1 MLTASLLFAV
11 MGVCV
16 KLASVHFSAPEL
28 VFWRGCIALIPVGGW
43 VFWQRKPL
51 ATPYVRAHVWRGLA
65 GTVALG
71 ASFTAM
77 SLLPLSTAVTLGYT
91 SPLFL
96 ALLLGVWLREP
107 IKPITLAALT
117 LGFVGLLLL
126 LRPTLQA
133 DQWLGALCGLLCGM
147 LSAVAYLNVRTLGQL
162 GEPVWR
168 TVFYFS
174 LATTL
179 GGLPW
184 LFSDRAQAPTTL
196 AWLWVLGVGVC
207 GVLAQLCLTHAYKHG
222 RALAAA
228 GLSYSTVL
236 FSSVLALILW
246 GELLPWLAYAGMLC
260 IVIAGIMAMSFSA
273 SPGRAD

>member
-1 MLTASLLFAV
+1 MLAASLLFAV

-16 KLASVHFSAPEL
+16 KLASVRFSAPEL
-28 VFWRGCIALIPVGGW
+28 VFWRGGIALVTVGGW
-43 VFWQRKPL
+43 MLWQGQPL
-51 ATPYVRAHVWRGLA
+51 ATPYVRAHLWRGLA

-107 IKPITLAALT
+107 IRPATQAALA
-117 LGFVGLLLL
+117 LGFFGLLLL
-126 LRPTLQA
+126 LRPTLEA
-133 DQWLGALCGLLCGM
+133 AQWLGALCGLVCGM
-147 LSAVAYLNVRTLGQL
+147 LSAVAYLNVRTLGTL

-184 LFSDRAQAPTTL
+184 LLVGRAQSPRL
-196 AWLWVLGVGVC
+196 LDWIWVLGIGVC

-222 RALAAA
+222 RALVAAS
-228 GLSYSTVL
+228 LSYSTVL
-236 FSSVLALILW
+236 FSSVLALFIW
-246 GELLPWLAYAGMLC
+246 GEVLPWIAYVGMLC
-260 IVIAGIMAMSFSA
+260 IMVAGVMAMSFSTP
-273 SPGRAD
+273 PGRAD